1 WMLDSPVRGS
11 KRPSSDGPSRSR
23 DRGPAS
29 ASCIALGSDRDED
42 PRWTPESSGG
52 PADVL
57 EEQRARLD
65 VDYIRSIVGILEQA
79 LGQSDL
85 ALARNSPWPTHT
97 DFRS

>member
-1 WMLDSPVRGS
+1 MKILAG
-11 KRPSSDGPSRSR
+11 RPK
-23 DRGPAS
+23 
-29 ASCIALGSDRDED
+29 
-42 PRWTPESSGG
+42 
-52 PADVL
+52 VL
-57 EEQRARLD
+57 EDLRTVLAEQRARLD